1 TLLAQRREAESMELL
16 RVPGWLS
23 FSLAISVALSFKQ
36 ALGTFRACRELTV
49 TSFSIHSAIVSRY
62 SHTQV
67 VSVMTNPHPE
77 ALEAVFDLDL
87 PSLAF
92 ISNFAMTINGKVYPA
107 EVKEKHQ
114 AKKMYEEARKQGQ
127 MATHVASRGDEVK
140 KFRIS
145 TSVAGGGEVAFTLT
159 YEELLPRLL
168 GKYQHAVSVRP
179 GQVVPNLR
187 VEVTI
192 SERTGIDYIHVL
204 PLQSSHLLT
213 NIVRGE
219 ADLPTST
226 TIEKE
231 KTCARVIFM
240 PSPSEQAAYSS
251 QGITGDFVIQYDVT
265 MKDVIGDVQIYD
277 GYFVHYFAPR
287 DLPRLPKN
295 IVFVIDVSGSMTGMK
310 LKQTK
315 KAMHVILGDLC
326 PKDHFNIVT
335 FSDTVHIWKAAG
347 SIQAI
352 PPNIQRAKAYVSRMK
367 AARYKYM
374 SSPFLLPLLWGLPR
388 PQSVS
393 DVNAM
398 FTEDPRPVAARQMS
412 LLKPCYPA
420 PWTDMNAALLAAASI
435 LNQSIAG
442 PLGEARLI
450 IFLTDGEPTAGVTSP
465 ARILANAQR
474 ALAGQVALFGLALGD
489 DADLPLLRRLSL
501 ENRGTAHRIREDHD
515 AASQLKGFYDRI
527 AYPLLSDIHLHYQA
541 RRAGGASP
549 PWSHFPN
556 YFKGSELVVVGQL
569 AKREPELQVHLE
581 APGPYNHLFTAAL
594 REEAASGRE
603 PTFGCLS
610 QGELAL
616 GQGFLPCLWAY
627 VTIQRLLEGRLE
639 ANDSTHRSVLV
650 EKALNLSLHFHFVTP
665 LTSLVVVRPEEED
678 EGKQGP
684 HASLTTT
691 DYPVTTGK
699 SPRPLILMGP
709 TEPLLQEAKF
719 TTTSPGP
726 SSTAKVGT
734 PRVTKQNLTPPIP
747 WVNRAHGDP
756 WSVKLRV
763 PSFPKTGSLSP
774 PRVGPTTHLSS
785 VTPSLLTSSQ
795 TGTLLHAKPKS
806 SPQYNSGSLAPPRSG
821 FLTTPKPSTQIHP
834 SPNIL
839 VALNGPLV
847 SPSPPKAIS
856 PSLPRTGFM
865 VHLKAGIPVSSS
877 LQKQVSPGPPKTGS
891 SSHPNDKTP
900 NPNSSYF
907 PKSNTLFSPKLGHL
921 FFPRTRAPSSPKPN
935 VLPQHNP
942 SSPKSDTLCPYDS
955 RFQFPPRPGTP
966 DPPNLTYDPH
976 KSGSSSPPKA
986 QGLSQPNL
994 SVPSQHT
1001 PPKWDLPASHSL
1013 RSPSLPRPATLFFQS
1028 VTTSPHM
1035 SLVWDSST
1043 SSPPISVPHLS
1054 PKQECYH
1061 TPNLVLW
1068 PNLILTS
1075 SLPPDLVPSLSIL
1088 SPPPPPYNLSTPEII
1103 KVLVLPEE
1111 PGQLLETLPD
1121 SGFLESLKP
1130 PIIHTFPETQS
1141 QGSRRVSGPLL
1152 NSFTNSSCRAKSLG
1166 RSPTFKESKTESQR
1180 PSRGWA
1186 GLGLGMQDSPPRR
1199 QTGES
1204 DHPLPS
1210 SLKSPGIQDKPLK
1223 SPVVFAFSSSVDGDP
1238 HFEIQLPNSKSRICF
1253 TVDGRAGDTLQL
1265 IRDPVAGLQVSGH
1278 LLGAPPKAGHEHRTR
1293 TYFDRITVTVGRL
1306 QDPFI
1311 IHVSP
1316 HQVSLEME
1324 GVTKRLSWD
1333 QPLLILQHRPGL
1345 ELILQHKSTLT
1356 IRLSLHLEFLIRR
1369 HRDRHPTPLRLP
1381 HLGFYIVS
1389 GQGLSQSAQGI
1400 LGQFQY
1406 LDLLVKQTVSGAWL
1420 ERPQGPSVPL
1430 VSTSPDRD
1438 LLSRAPCWRVKHQDV
1453 EKLLGSPYRAF
1464 VL

>member
-1 TLLAQRREAESMELL
+1 MSSNLLFRTLLAQRREAESMELL

-265 MKDVIGDVQIYD
+265 MKDVIGDVQVIWAF
-277 GYFVHYFAPR
+277 GWKCNEGSLCPPNLEAPFHTIHDFLSHVLNLLRRTSGR
-287 DLPRLPKN
+287 DKRGQLRSSKLPNPAALDEFEFQSPGELLLEVPKELAEPF
-295 IVFVIDVSGSMTGMK
+295 ILHHRDWQVCQMGFPVPHTYTQTDAP
-310 LKQTK
+310 TK

-367 AARYKYM
+367 AAR
-374 SSPFLLPLLWGLPR
+374 
-388 PQSVS
+388 
-393 DVNAM
+393 
-398 FTEDPRPVAARQMS
+398 
-412 LLKPCYPA
+412 
-420 PWTDMNAALLAAASI
+420 WTDMNAALLAAASI

-581 APGPYNHLFTAAL
+581 ALGPYNHLFTAAL

-616 GQGFLPCLWAY
+616 GQGFLPPLWAY
-627 VTIQRLLEGRLE
+627 VTIQRLLEGCLE

-709 TEPLLQEAKF
+709 TEPLHQEAKF

-935 VLPQHNP
+935 E
-942 SSPKSDTLCPYDS
+942 S
-955 RFQFPPRPGTP
+955 
-966 DPPNLTYDPH
+966 
-976 KSGSSSPPKA
+976 
-986 QGLSQPNL
+986 
-994 SVPSQHT
+994 
-1001 PPKWDLPASHSL
+1001 
-1013 RSPSLPRPATLFFQS
+1013 
-1028 VTTSPHM
+1028 
-1035 SLVWDSST
+1035 
-1043 SSPPISVPHLS
+1043 
-1054 PKQECYH
+1054 
-1061 TPNLVLW
+1061 
-1068 PNLILTS
+1068 
-1075 SLPPDLVPSLSIL
+1075 
-1088 SPPPPPYNLSTPEII
+1088 PPPPYNLSTPEII

-1141 QGSRRVSGPLL
+1141 QGSRRGELLVQSLQPLPEVSSRMNFPPKAPTPYLSGPLL

>member
-1 TLLAQRREAESMELL
+1 CPPSPLACLVLCACVARNAS
-16 RVPGWLS
+16 
-23 FSLAISVALSFKQ
+23 ISEPPSD
-36 ALGTFRACRELTV
+36 ACTSVLQLTV

-92 ISNFAMTINGKVYPA
+92 ISNFKMEEGDRKKQT
-107 EVKEKHQ
+107 ETETDRQKERD
-114 AKKMYEEARKQGQ
+114 ED
-127 MATHVASRGDEVK
+127 RGRERSDEVK

-265 MKDVIGDVQIYD
+265 MKDVIGDVQVIWAFGWKCNEGKMVSIYM
-277 GYFVHYFAPR
+277 FC
-287 DLPRLPKN
+287 
-295 IVFVIDVSGSMTGMK
+295 VF
-310 LKQTK
+310 LLQTK

-367 AARYKYM
+367 
-374 SSPFLLPLLWGLPR
+374 LLP
-388 PQSVS
+388 
-393 DVNAM
+393 
-398 FTEDPRPVAARQMS
+398 S
-412 LLKPCYPA
+412 LG
-420 PWTDMNAALLAAASI
+420 TDMNAALLAAASI

-581 APGPYNHLFTAAL
+581 ALGPYNHLFTAAL

-616 GQGFLPCLWAY
+616 VSLCL
-627 VTIQRLLEGRLE
+627 T
-639 ANDSTHRSVLV
+639 
-650 EKALNLSLHFHFVTP
+650 
-665 LTSLVVVRPEEED
+665 
-678 EGKQGP
+678 
-684 HASLTTT
+684 
-691 DYPVTTGK
+691 
-699 SPRPLILMGP
+699 
-709 TEPLLQEAKF
+709 
-719 TTTSPGP
+719 
-726 SSTAKVGT
+726 
-734 PRVTKQNLTPPIP
+734 
-747 WVNRAHGDP
+747 
-756 WSVKLRV
+756 
-763 PSFPKTGSLSP
+763 
-774 PRVGPTTHLSS
+774 
-785 VTPSLLTSSQ
+785 
-795 TGTLLHAKPKS
+795 
-806 SPQYNSGSLAPPRSG
+806 
-821 FLTTPKPSTQIHP
+821 
-834 SPNIL
+834 
-839 VALNGPLV
+839 
-847 SPSPPKAIS
+847 
-856 PSLPRTGFM
+856 
-865 VHLKAGIPVSSS
+865 
-877 LQKQVSPGPPKTGS
+877 
-891 SSHPNDKTP
+891 
-900 NPNSSYF
+900 
-907 PKSNTLFSPKLGHL
+907 
-921 FFPRTRAPSSPKPN
+921 
-935 VLPQHNP
+935 
-942 SSPKSDTLCPYDS
+942 
-955 RFQFPPRPGTP
+955 
-966 DPPNLTYDPH
+966 
-976 KSGSSSPPKA
+976 
-986 QGLSQPNL
+986 
-994 SVPSQHT
+994 
-1001 PPKWDLPASHSL
+1001 
-1013 RSPSLPRPATLFFQS
+1013 
-1028 VTTSPHM
+1028 
-1035 SLVWDSST
+1035 
-1043 SSPPISVPHLS
+1043 
-1054 PKQECYH
+1054 
-1061 TPNLVLW
+1061 
-1068 PNLILTS
+1068 
-1075 SLPPDLVPSLSIL
+1075 
-1088 SPPPPPYNLSTPEII
+1088 
-1103 KVLVLPEE
+1103 
-1111 PGQLLETLPD
+1111 
-1121 SGFLESLKP
+1121 
-1130 PIIHTFPETQS
+1130 
-1141 QGSRRVSGPLL
+1141 
-1152 NSFTNSSCRAKSLG
+1152 
-1166 RSPTFKESKTESQR
+1166 
-1180 PSRGWA
+1180 
-1186 GLGLGMQDSPPRR
+1186 
-1199 QTGES
+1199 
-1204 DHPLPS
+1204 
-1210 SLKSPGIQDKPLK
+1210 
-1223 SPVVFAFSSSVDGDP
+1223 VDGDP

-1265 IRDPVAGLQVSGH
+1265 IRDPVAVKGLQVSGH

-1400 LGQFQY
+1400 LGEMLQASLAEASRPPEAAHARQRRTPSPGASGTAKPLTLCSRPSFW
-1406 LDLLVKQTVSGAWL
+1406 KQPGNESFCRGTAPEDP
-1420 ERPQGPSVPL
+1420 ERKVLAFSNG
-1430 VSTSPDRD
+1430 STSE
-1438 LLSRAPCWRVKHQDV
+1438 RVRLV
-1453 EKLLGSPYRAF
+1453 
-1464 VL
+1464 